1 MAGDRKDETVGPS
14 ENLQDQLVEQ
24 IIANLRRV
32 YDPELNLNVYDLG
45 LIYEVAVNKE
55 YDAQVIMTLT
65 TPNCPAAEIIPM
77 EVEFA
82 TRAVE
87 CVNKVNVVLTFD
99 PPWDPHVMVSDEGK
113 YQLGILWA
121 LKKNSTYKN
130 QNQIH
135 LVLIL

>member
-1 MAGDRKDETVGPS
+1 MAGDRKDETVGPP

-24 IIANLRRV
+24 IIANLRKV

-55 YDAQVIMTLT
+55 YDAQIIFTLT

-77 EVEFA
+77 EIEFA

-87 CVNKVNVVLTFD
+87 CINKVNVVSMERCSFSTSCCCRSILFYKSTSK
-99 PPWDPHVMVSDEGK
+99 M
-113 YQLGILWA
+113 QGI
-121 LKKNSTYKN
+121 
-130 QNQIH
+130 
-135 LVLIL
+135 VLR

>member
-1 MAGDRKDETVGPS
+1 MAGDRKDETVGPP

-24 IIANLRRV
+24 IIANLRKV

-55 YDAQVIMTLT
+55 YDAQIIFTLT

-77 EVEFA
+77 EIEFA

-87 CVNKVNVVLTFD
+87 CVNKVNVVLTIK
-99 PPWDPHVMVSDEGK
+99 DECFFIFRIIA
-113 YQLGILWA
+113 YHFIYSNNAIVFYL
-121 LKKNSTYKN
+121 
-130 QNQIH
+130 
-135 LVLIL
+135 